1 MEEMTFARRI
11 KTCYD
16 IFVIPINGV
25 SALSIEGV
33 FSMSIELS
41 ISQMASLHGLSRQT
55 LIYYH
60 KIGLFS
66 PQRLDENGN
75 RIYSSAQIPILREI
89 CTLKSIGVPLETIR
103 QQLSR
108 RVPESA
114 AELLER
120 RWREIDEDIRRQRD
134 IQKAIENRLILY
146 RKGKDLERE
155 DTFTLE
161 HLPRRR
167 GAFQAWEKGPLDRS
181 ALHMATMD
189 VRKRLTARGLI
200 LSGSMGSLLR
210 RDSLYTDAPLA
221 GAGSFLIVP
230 ETAPEAEEFLEFPEG
245 DYLCM
250 YKTGMP
256 YEPEPVYH
264 MLSVAEKRGYKL
276 RGDIIDICLLD
287 ATFYDYVHLKSDFCQ
302 LQIMLA

>member
-1 MEEMTFARRI
+1 
-11 KTCYD
+11 
-16 IFVIPINGV
+16 
-25 SALSIEGV
+25 
-33 FSMSIELS
+33 MSIELS

-103 QQLSR
+103 KQLSR
-108 RVPESA
+108 RAPESA

-120 RWREIDEDIRRQRD
+120 RWQEIEEDIRRQRD

-146 RKGKDLERE
+146 RKGKELERE

-167 GAFQAWEKGPLDRS
+167 FAFQPWEEKGPLDRS
-181 ALHMATMD
+181 ALHMATMSI
-189 VRKRLTARGLI
+189 RNRLTARGLI
-200 LSGSMGSLLR
+200 LSGNMGSLLR
-210 RDSLYTDAPLA
+210 RDSLYTDAPLS

-230 ETAPEAEEFLEFPEG
+230 ENAPESEEFSEFPEG

-250 YKTGMP
+250 CKTGMP

-264 MLSVAEKRGYKL
+264 MLSVAEKRGCKL
-276 RGDIIDICLLD
+276 RGDVIDICLLD

-302 LQIMLA
+302 LQILLA